1 MQTDFITTSDAA
13 RIAKVSEDT
22 IRAWERRGI
31 LPATKTPSG
40 LRIFSRADVERLAA
54 NRAAPKD
61 KTKEQA
67 TGD

>member
-1 MQTDFITTSDAA
+1 MQMDFITTADAA

-40 LRIFSRADVERLAA
+40 LRLFSRADVERLAA
-54 NRAAPKD
+54 ERAAKRGTAGEPSKL
-61 KTKEQA
+61 
-67 TGD
+67 